1 MVAPGVD
8 AHDDARSGREGWE
21 LIVDLLR
28 GQRRGIGLGVLVGLC
43 WTVGKVAVPLLVS
56 IAIDRGILAD
66 DRAALLHWSLA
77 VAAAGLV
84 AATFTGLRRYLAFR
98 ESRWAET
105 TLRDR
110 LFAHLQRLHF
120 TFHDTTHTG
129 DLMSRANTDLQQ
141 IEHLVVL
148 IPLTVSNAVT
158 VLAVVVILFSLDPVL
173 TLLALGALPLLN
185 VLGKRFSSRL
195 HVPSMAMQRE
205 SAELATVVEESVT
218 GVRAVK
224 GFGAEQIQ
232 MDRLTHEADDL
243 YRESMAAARVRAKF
257 LPAMELLP
265 TLGLVAVLGY
275 GGHQVVNGSLT
286 LGLFVAFNAY
296 VILLIWPLRMLG
308 MIVAQTQRAVV
319 SAQRVHEV
327 LATAPDIAGPHH
339 PIPLTDRHGARP
351 VGLVEFDDVEFGYA
365 DHDRPVLHHFRLTV
379 EPGETVAF
387 VGPTGSGK
395 STVARLLPRFYDV
408 DGGCVRLDGIDVR
421 AVDLSELRRA
431 IGIVFEDTFL
441 FSETIGA
448 NIAFAQPDAEADAIE
463 RAARLAGAHEFV
475 TSLPEGYATEIGERG
490 FSLSGGQRQR
500 LAIARAVL
508 ADPRVLILDDATS
521 AVDPTKEHEIRDAL
535 TGAMAGRTNL
545 VIAHRP
551 ATVALADRVVLL
563 DGGTIVDEGT
573 HHELLARSER
583 YRKVLHTHDG
593 SLGTEVAPDAR
604 AEPSLGGTGR

>member
-1 MVAPGVD
+1 
-8 AHDDARSGREGWE
+8 
-21 LIVDLLR
+21 
-28 GQRRGIGLGVLVGLC
+28 VLVGLC
-43 WTVGKVAVPLLVS
+43 WTAGKVAVPLLVRT
-56 IAIDRGILAD
+56 AIDEGIVAD
-66 DRAALLHWSLA
+66 DRSALLWWSLA
-77 VAAAGLV
+77 IAVAGVV
-84 AATFTGLRRYLAFR
+84 AATFTGLRRFLAFR

-110 LFAHLQRLHF
+110 LFAHIQRLHF

-141 IEHLVVL
+141 IQHLVVL

-158 VLAVVVILFSLDPVL
+158 VLAVVVILVLLDPVL
-173 TLLALGALPLLN
+173 TVLALGALPLLN
-185 VLGKRFSSRL
+185 LLGKRFSSRL
-195 HVPSMAMQRE
+195 HVPAMAMQRE
-205 SAELATVVEESVT
+205 SAELATVVEESVA

-224 GFGAEQIQ
+224 GFGAERIQ
-232 MDRLTHEADDL
+232 MDRLTEEADDL
-243 YRESMAAARVRAKF
+243 YRESMRAARVRATF

-265 TLGLVAVLGY
+265 NLGLIAVLGY
-275 GGHQVVNGSLT
+275 GGHQVIDGSLT
-286 LGLFVAFNAY
+286 LGSFVAFNAY
-296 VILLIWPLRMLG
+296 VVLLIWPLRMLG
-308 MIVAQTQRAVV
+308 MIIAQTQRAVV

-327 LATAPDIAGPHH
+327 LATEPDIADPRH
-339 PIPLTDRHGARP
+339 PVALPPRHGPTP
-351 VGLVEFDDVEFGYA
+351 VGRVEFDDVAFAYA
-365 DHDRPVLHHFRLTV
+365 GSDQPVLSAFALTV

-408 DGGCVRLDGIDVR
+408 DGGAVRLDGLDVR
-421 AVDLSELRRA
+421 QVGLTELRRA
-431 IGIVFEDTFL
+431 VGIVFEDTFL
-441 FSETIGA
+441 FSDTIGA
-448 NIAFAQPDAEADAIE
+448 NIAFAEPDADPAAIE
-463 RAARLAGAHEFV
+463 QAARLAGAHEFI
-475 TSLPEGYATEIGERG
+475 TTLPEGYATEIGERG

-563 DGGTIVDEGT
+563 GEGRVVDTGS
-573 HHELLARSER
+573 HDELLARSER
-583 YRKVLHTHDG
+583 YRTVLHAAA
-593 SLGTEVAPDAR
+593 VATAVPPTGAR
-604 AEPSLGGTGR
+604 SPSVVGGTRP